1 MQFRDAE
8 VVWLGALPMNKIP
21 FGRHVSVA
29 GQTAHLVAEGSRGR
43 VKHVLDAGRLTFGCG
58 TSGIDCTIMDIS
70 GSKARVRV
78 RIEPTSVPKRMALIH
93 LRARVA
99 YEATVVWKDDDFLGL
114 ELTCEYDLNNP
125 STPELQAMSLQC
137 LGH

>member
-1 MQFRDAE
+1 ME
-8 VVWLGALPMNKIP
+8 
-21 FGRHVSVA
+21 
-29 GQTAHLVAEGSRGR
+29 
-43 VKHVLDAGRLTFGCG
+43 
-58 TSGIDCTIMDIS
+58 IS

-78 RIEPTSVPKRMALIH
+78 RIEPTLVPKWMALIH

-99 YEATVVWKDDDFLGL
+99 YEATVVWKDGDFLGL
-114 ELTCEYDLNNP
+114 ELTCEYDLKNP